1 MFRQTAIAVVLTTGI
16 FVAAG
21 ALAAEKTPCSAVPR
35 QPIKL
40 HPDNPHYLLWRG
52 KPTVLVTSGEHYG
65 AVMNTAFDY
74 VAYLDELQSVGLNLT
89 RIFSGVYCEASGD
102 FSIKDNTLAPGH
114 GNLLCPFVRSDM
126 PGYANGG
133 NKFDLT
139 KWDEAYF
146 TRLKDFVAQAGKR
159 GVVVEFVFFCPY
171 YSDSQWNLSPF
182 NAQNNIN
189 VNGIEAV
196 PRAEIYSLKHPTLLE
211 VQQTLVRK
219 VVTELKGAD
228 NLYYEICN
236 EAYGVPFE
244 WQHKI
249 ANTIV
254 ETEKALSCKH
264 LIAQNT
270 SPVYAAVHPA
280 VSIFN
285 FHPGAVNVSVRS
297 NHELNK
303 LTGLNETSPRG
314 KPLGA
319 STTAFDYRRWGW
331 TLLMDGGAIYN
342 NLDYSF
348 TVQHPKGAYKQWD
361 EQPAGIMATMRKQ
374 LRILKDFMEGFD
386 FVRMK
391 PDAAVVKDGV
401 PADGA
406 AFVLANSGEAY
417 AVYLYG
423 GKQATLMLDVPA
435 GRYRA
440 EWVNTLSGNVD
451 KSEEVTHGGALTLR
465 SPEYKEDVALRVVK
479 VK

>member
-1 MFRQTAIAVVLTTGI
+1 M
-16 FVAAG
+16 
-21 ALAAEKTPCSAVPR
+21 
-35 QPIKL
+35 
-40 HPDNPHYLLWRG
+40 
-52 KPTVLVTSGEHYG
+52 
-65 AVMNTAFDY
+65 
-74 VAYLDELQSVGLNLT
+74 
-89 RIFSGVYCEASGD
+89 YCEASGD

-182 NAQNNIN
+182 NVQNNIN
-189 VNGIEAV
+189 VNGIGAV

-391 PDAAVVKDGV
+391 PDAAVVKGGV
-401 PADGA
+401 PAGGA